1 MSSAFTAGFLTLC
14 VPIFLLAASCA
25 SSGDG
30 KTESGTQKR
39 YASPT
44 AVFDAY
50 REARAKRDARTI
62 FSLST
67 PQVQSDTV
75 FESLFSCMERQG
87 ADAITGRRSEA
98 EEIGRIVGKYFDDQ
112 AAVDEYNKQYK
123 KKHGTDPRTPPHN
136 DQLWYDAVTAHVK
149 DKAGFVEA
157 VAKHF
162 EESTAKRHEENP
174 ISPLGDLEH
183 LVVQGDTATGSAK
196 ETILRRIASGESPP
210 KAGGPPSTHDK
221 PFKFRRVNGG
231 WLLDSL

>member
-1 MSSAFTAGFLTLC
+1 MNSGLTDYLIASV
-14 VPIFLLAASCA
+14 VPLFLLATSCV
-25 SSGDG
+25 SSGSD
-30 KTESGTQKR
+30 TTPTR
-39 YASPT
+39 YQSPK

-50 REARAKRDARTI
+50 REAHARRDARTI
-62 FSLST
+62 FSLLT
-67 PQVQSDTV
+67 PHARDDAV

-98 EEIGRIVGKYFDDQ
+98 EEIGRIVGKYFDSP
-112 AAVDEYNKQYK
+112 AAENDYNKQYK
-123 KKHGTDPRTPPHN
+123 KKHGTGPKTSPHD
-136 DQLWYDAVTAHVK
+136 DQSWYDVVTAHVK
-149 DKAGFVEA
+149 DKAGLVEA

-162 EESTAKRHEENP
+162 EDIAAKRHEENP
-174 ISPLGDLEH
+174 ISPLGDLEN
-183 LVVQGDTATGSAK
+183 LVVRGDTATGSAK